1 MITEILVDVLGQYT
15 EKSKGNLAFYCPFC
29 NHYKQK
35 LEVQPDSGAW
45 ACWVCHTSGKTIKS
59 LLKKINVSDAIM
71 QRYNALAPQHR
82 FYIEPNAYIKSIDLP
97 KTFKPLW
104 KKSNSPYWNKA
115 YKYATNV
122 RKLTPMDLMKYNVG
136 YSEDSKHSG
145 MLIFPN
151 YTKEGKLNFYTTRSY
166 LGEKKFINEKIDR
179 NVVGFEMQLSTGLP
193 LILTEGPIDAMTVR
207 VNASPLF
214 GTQFSRA
221 LKAYILDNDI
231 SDVYMCL
238 DPDAIKYQLDFLK
251 YLNVFGIRAYN
262 VKIPVDDDINSLG
275 YENSWELINSTK
287 PITDGELF
295 DLEIKMKL

>member
-1 MITEILVDVLGQYT
+1 MIQLLHDVLGPSD
-15 EKSKGNLAFYCPFC
+15 EKSKGNHAFHCPFC
-29 NHYKQK
+29 NHRKRK
-35 LEVQPDSGAW
+35 LEVQPDLGAW

-59 LLKKINVSDAIM
+59 LLKKLNVSDAIM
-71 QRYNALAPQHR
+71 QRYNVLVPHHK
-82 FYIEPNAYIKSIDLP
+82 FYIEYSSYVKSIDLP
-97 KTFKPLW
+97 KTFRPLW

-115 YKYATNV
+115 YKYAINV
-122 RKLTPMDLMKYNVG
+122 RGLTAMDLMKYNVG
-136 YSEDSKHSG
+136 YSEDGKHSG

-151 YTKEGKLNFYTTRSY
+151 YNSEGKLNFYTTRSY
-166 LGEKKFINEKIDR
+166 IGEKKFINEKIDR

-207 VNASPLF
+207 VNASPLY
-214 GTQFSRA
+214 GTQFSKA

-238 DPDAIKYQLDFLK
+238 DPDAVKYQIDFLK
-251 YLNVFGIRAYN
+251 YLNIFGVNAYN
-262 VKIPVDDDINSLG
+262 VKIPNNEDINSLG

-287 PITDGELF
+287 PITVGELF